1 MLDTRIS
8 SEDREILKVKD
19 ENGSIIMSLFW
30 LETEETHILCHLSAS
45 DSRTTHEKDIPK

>member
-19 ENGSIIMSLFW
+19 INGSIIMSLFW
-30 LETEETHILCHLSAS
+30 LENRRNTHFMSLIC
-45 DSRTTHEKDIPK
+45 